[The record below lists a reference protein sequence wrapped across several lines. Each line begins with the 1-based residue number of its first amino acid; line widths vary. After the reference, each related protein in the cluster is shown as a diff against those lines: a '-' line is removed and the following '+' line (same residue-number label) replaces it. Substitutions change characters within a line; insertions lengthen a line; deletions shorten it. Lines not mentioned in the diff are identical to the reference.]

1 MVAFGGLGG
10 WFVVGALMA
19 SESATYLVAPSTGT
33 AVALAA
39 EHTPAAGHTSDAE
52 QSPVFDHGSD
62 TSPSF
67 VALKVVTTGNAD
79 LVDPGWAARTSA
91 ATAIPLRALLGYA
104 GAELAMASEAAG
116 CNIGWSTLAALGRIE
131 SAHGTYTGSVV
142 GDDGVTRPGIFGID
156 LAGGSSARITDT
168 DEGRWDG
175 KADIDRAV
183 GPMQFIP
190 ATWEIWGA
198 DGNGDGVR
206 DPQHIDDATLAAAR
220 YLCHYGDLSSPD
232 SWRRAIFAYNHLD
245 TYVDAV
251 AQAAN
256 DYARRASG

>member
-1 MVAFGGLGG
+1 
-10 WFVVGALMA
+10 MA
-19 SESATYLVAPSTGT
+19 
-33 AVALAA
+33 
-39 EHTPAAGHTSDAE
+39 
-52 QSPVFDHGSD
+52 
-62 TSPSF
+62 
-67 VALKVVTTGNAD
+67 TGNAD
-79 LVDPGWAARTSA
+79 LVDPGWASRTSA
-91 ATAIPLRALLGYA
+91 ATGIPLRALLGYA

-131 SAHGTYTGSVV
+131 SAHGTHTGSVV
-142 GDDGVTRPGIFGID
+142 GDDSVTRPGIFGID
-156 LAGGSSARITDT
+156 LTGVSSARITDT

-190 ATWEIWGA
+190 ATWETWRA
-198 DGNGDGVR
+198 DGNGDGIR
-206 DPQHIDDATLAAAR
+206 DPQHIDDAALAAAR

-245 TYVDAV
+245 TYVNAV

-256 DYARRASG
+256 EYAGRASG